1 MANESYLNSHD
12 DRIDGLGQKLDSE
25 DRRIVPGNPDG
36 DRRSTGTVGDVILK
50 SKLRP
55 FNLEPLRLDSKNILS
70 QKVAQTLGPMEVFRW
85 TGMTIRDMWSW

>member
-36 DRRSTGTVGDVILK
+36 DRRSTGTIGDVILK

-55 FNLEPLRLDSKNILS
+55 FNLEPLRLDGKNILS
-70 QKVAQTLGPMEVFRW
+70 QLITLSTQKSPRL
-85 TGMTIRDMWSW
+85 